1 MAIMKTYFTKIYPE
15 HLRYS
20 KANKGMTRF
29 NEAANQSY
37 KIPPQQNDE
46 DQMAIMFAQMEQRH
60 QEQME
65 KMQKEMQKANE
76 RAMKMAENQ
85 IFQIK
90 EAMMA
95 ITQRQGAPT
104 MEQPVLPPPPS
115 RHQYIAPPVKPV
127 LCEQVDGRG
136 QTWRI
141 YTVCK
146 KIGNAFS

>member
-1 MAIMKTYFTKIYPE
+1 MAI
-15 HLRYS
+15 
-20 KANKGMTRF
+20 F

-37 KIPPQQNDE
+37 KKPPQQNDK
-46 DQMAIMFAQMEQRH
+46 DQTVIIFAQMEQRH

-85 IFQIK
+85 MVQMK

-104 MEQPVLPPPPS
+104 ME
-115 RHQYIAPPVKPV
+115 
-127 LCEQVDGRG
+127 
-136 QTWRI
+136 
-141 YTVCK
+141 
-146 KIGNAFS
+146 